1 MRGPWP
7 VYAVLAAACSA
18 GSGCATGS
26 ATEEELSRLRRELRT
41 VQSDLSATKQ
51 ELQRIDGQLQ
61 LIASAS
67 RDQRLDNEEQRAA
80 RPGAAA
86 ASAATLPSLPVV
98 RLSGPKPRGAA
109 GKKDS
114 DVGATEDGEAPI
126 MIKVGPDSGAEKLSV
141 DKAVLDKP
149 DPVLS
154 QKKVEK
160 RDMSADY
167 ARALETLREKKQA
180 DEAIALFV
188 SFLDRYPKSPL
199 SDNARFWLGS
209 ARLDAG
215 QNEQGIQELT
225 KLVAERPASAK
236 AADAL
241 LRVGEAWQKL
251 GKASEAKEIFSRLI
265 RDYPTSEAAKSA
277 ERLRD
282 GAASGGR

>member
-18 GSGCATGS
+18 GFGCATGS

-41 VQSDLSATKQ
+41 VQADLSATKQ
-51 ELQRIDGQLQ
+51 ELQRMDGQLQ

-67 RDQRLDNEEQRAA
+67 RDQRLDNEAA
-80 RPGAAA
+80 RVARPAD
-86 ASAATLPSLPVV
+86 ASPTTLPSLPVV
-98 RLSGPKPRGAA
+98 RLSGPNARAA
-109 GKKDS
+109 AAKKDS
-114 DVGATEDGEAPI
+114 DVGAPEDGEAPV
-126 MIKVGPDSGAEKLSV
+126 MIKVGPDGGAEKLSV

-160 RDMSADY
+160 RDMSAEY

-180 DEAIALFV
+180 DEAITLFV

-282 GAASGGR
+282 GATSGGR